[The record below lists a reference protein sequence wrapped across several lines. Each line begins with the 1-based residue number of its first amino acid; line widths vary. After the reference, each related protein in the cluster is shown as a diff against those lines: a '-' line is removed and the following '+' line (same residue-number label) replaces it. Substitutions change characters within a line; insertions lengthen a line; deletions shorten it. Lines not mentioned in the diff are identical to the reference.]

1 MQRRG
6 SVLGDRIRIGTC
18 PDKAANDR
26 PSGMGIPRAP
36 ARHTVGCIAE
46 WFDATS
52 IVGAAIGAAGN
63 QVRDDARL
71 IGCCRDLQ
79 GRVAGIE
86 VVLDLIE
93 VVRRSSSSLKITR
106 QASLP

>member
-46 WFDATS
+46 WFCATS
-52 IVGAAIGAAGN
+52 IVGAGLASGYFDEVGIKLLDDLG
-63 QVRDDARL
+63 QVAR
-71 IGCCRDLQ
+71 
-79 GRVAGIE
+79 
-86 VVLDLIE
+86 
-93 VVRRSSSSLKITR
+93 
-106 QASLP
+106 